1 MCPDSAQSP
10 NIASLPAD
18 HASAVSGLS
27 STAPELA
34 PGHSDVARS
43 AAGVRDGLDVDQM
56 CWHITGA
63 TPAARSSTVP
73 RLPGAV
79 SATDRR
85 TFVSAECPV

>member
-10 NIASLPAD
+10 NIASLRAGHPT
-18 HASAVSGLS
+18 AVSGLP

-34 PGHSDVARS
+34 PGDSDVARS
-43 AAGVRDGLDVDQM
+43 AAQVGDGLDVDQM

-63 TPAARSSTVP
+63 APAARSSTVP

-85 TFVSAECPV
+85 TFVRAECPV